1 MMRPAKHERQL
12 WQLVNCAIAVAT
24 LTLLTWVGIRGWQ
37 CANGIADGARCLSVA
52 GLLAPL
58 LTALG
63 AWAIG
68 LAVWRNEKHGP
79 AAPFFWLIAAGLA
92 SGALSS
98 AGDFASGRLFYIVLA
113 WLAPLTLSFHL
124 HLLKRPLSYLEQKVL
139 RISLVSAVVLSLPF
153 LVAPIPQLQT
163 AAWFPW
169 LRVAIRLT
177 LVMALA
183 TGIAALWRNYRAGL
197 PRAARRRVQILIFG
211 SLLAF
216 SPFVL
221 LSLLPE
227 TLRLPVFVPYEITLP
242 WVLLSP
248 LAYLYADHRRRWGQ
262 AESLLRRF
270 SVSFSLAVIFLAVYL
285 ATFALT
291 GAPPGSPS
299 RLLWAGALVSAA
311 AVLIF
316 AYLQPELAAL
326 TRWSLQGK
334 RTPEGLVEELT
345 GHLSM
350 AHERTQL
357 RKLLWEAVPAALGAP
372 PVVLLTRHDNV
383 LIGESPAA
391 GAEGATPPLSLALDS
406 TLATALTSGRPSTRD
421 SVAGQLRGASP
432 TEGESLLLSL
442 TALDLFVPLVAGG
455 ALQGVLGLGAK
466 ISEDAWTADDQHVL
480 AVLGR
485 QAGAALQALHLL
497 EALQAGRDE
506 VAQAHRRLL
515 IQQDH
520 QLRQLARELH
530 DGPIQQLLGVGYQL
544 AAVEDRENWPGAA
557 PVPPGL
563 QRAAIR
569 REVLAAADQL
579 RAVVSQLRPAGLDEL
594 GLEAALRD
602 YIAQLRRTIPPLGPR
617 MQLQADL
624 GTVTLPSDI
633 ALCLYRVAQEGLRN
647 ALHHA
652 GATNVAIRLYA
663 ENGAVRLI
671 VSDNGRGFV
680 VPERLGEFA
689 HADHYG
695 LLGMQER
702 VAWVGGHMQ
711 ILSQVPGGTVV
722 TVVLPLQGE
731 DHNETRT
738 D

>member
-1 MMRPAKHERQL
+1 MMRQAKHERQL

-79 AAPFFWLIAAGLA
+79 AAAFFWLIAACLA
-92 SGALSS
+92 SGTLSS

-124 HLLKRPLSYLEQKVL
+124 HLLKRPLSDLEPTIL
-139 RISLVSAVVLSLPF
+139 WISLVSAVALSVPF
-153 LVAPIPQLQT
+153 LVATIPQLQT

-169 LRVAIRLT
+169 LRIAVRVT

-183 TGIAALWRNYRAGL
+183 TGIAALRRDTRAGL
-197 PRAARRRVQILIFG
+197 PLPARRRVQILIFG

-216 SPFVL
+216 SPLVL

-227 TLRLPVFVPYEITLP
+227 TLRLPIFVPYEITLP
-242 WVLLSP
+242 WILLSP
-248 LAYLYADHRRRWGQ
+248 LAYLYADRRKRWGQ
-262 AESLLRRF
+262 TEPLLRCF
-270 SVSFSLAVIFLAVYL
+270 SVNFVLAVVFLAVYL

-299 RLLWAGALVSAA
+299 RLLWAGALVSGA
-311 AVLIF
+311 AVLVF

-345 GHLSM
+345 EHLSM
-350 AHERTQL
+350 AHERTRL
-357 RKLLWEAVPAALGAP
+357 RKLLWEDVSAALGAS

-383 LIGESPAA
+383 LICESPAA
-391 GAEGATPPLSLALDS
+391 GEEGATPLSLALDS

-442 TALDLFVPLVAGG
+442 TALDLLVPLVAGG
-455 ALQGVLGLGAK
+455 ALQGILGLGAK
-466 ISEDAWTADDQHVL
+466 ISEDAWTTDDQRVL
-480 AVLGR
+480 AILGR

-506 VAQAHRRLL
+506 IARAHRRLL

-544 AAVEDRENWPGAA
+544 AAVEDQENWPDAA
-557 PVPPGL
+557 PVPPDL

-569 REVLAAADQL
+569 HEVLAAADQL

-602 YIAQLRRTIPPLGPR
+602 YVAQLRRTIPRTGPR
-617 MQLQADL
+617 LQLQANL
-624 GTVTLPSDI
+624 RTVALPSEF

-647 ALHHA
+647 ALRHA

-680 VPERLGEFA
+680 APERLGEFA
-689 HADHYG
+689 QADHYG

-702 VAWVGGHMQ
+702 VAWVGGHLQ

-731 DHNETRT
+731 DHYETRT

>member
-1 MMRPAKHERQL
+1 MMRQAKHEQQL
-12 WQLVNCAIAVAT
+12 WQLGNCAIAVAT

-37 CANGIADGARCLSVA
+37 CAGGMADGTRCLSVA

-63 AWAIG
+63 VWAIG

-79 AAPFFWLIAAGLA
+79 AATFFWLIAAGLA
-92 SGALSS
+92 SGTLAS

-124 HLLKRPLSYLEQKVL
+124 HLLKRPRSNLEQKIL
-139 RISLVSAVVLSLPF
+139 RISLGSAIVLSVPF
-153 LVAPIPQLQT
+153 LGVPIPQLQ
-163 AAWFPW
+163 AAGWFSW
-169 LRVAIRLT
+169 LRMAIRLT
-177 LVMALA
+177 LVMALV
-183 TGIAALWRNYRAGL
+183 TGIAALWRDYRAGL
-197 PRAARRRVQILIFG
+197 PLPAMRRVQTLILG

-242 WVLLSP
+242 WILLSP
-248 LAYLYADHRRRWGQ
+248 LAYLYADRRKRWGR
-262 AESLLRRF
+262 AEPLLRCF
-270 SVSFSLAVIFLAVYL
+270 SVSFSLAVVFLAVYL

-299 RLLWAGALVSAA
+299 RLLWAGALVSTA
-311 AVLIF
+311 AVLVF

-326 TRWSLQGK
+326 TRWSLQGE

-345 GHLSM
+345 EHLST
-350 AHERTQL
+350 AHERTRL
-357 RKLLWEAVPAALGAP
+357 RKLLWENVPAALGASP
-372 PVVLLTRHDNV
+372 IVLLTRHANV
-383 LIGESPAA
+383 LMSESPTA
-391 GAEGATPPLSLALDS
+391 GEGGATPPLSLALDS

-421 SVAGQLRGASP
+421 SVAGQLQGASP

-442 TALDLFVPLVAGG
+442 TALDLLVPLVAGG
-455 ALQGVLGLGAK
+455 ALQGILGLGAK

-480 AVLGR
+480 AILGR
-485 QAGAALQALHLL
+485 QAGAALHALHLL
-497 EALQAGRDE
+497 EAVQAGRDE

-530 DGPIQQLLGVGYQL
+530 DGPIQQLLGIGYQL
-544 AAVEDRENWPGAA
+544 AAVEDRENGPGAA

-563 QRAAIR
+563 QRTVIR

-579 RAVVSQLRPAGLDEL
+579 RAVVGQLRPAGLDEL

-602 YIAQLRRTIPPLGPR
+602 YVVQLKRTIPPNGPR
-617 MQLQADL
+617 VQLQADL
-624 GTVTLPSDI
+624 KMVSLPSEI

-680 VPERLGEFA
+680 APERLSEFA
-689 HADHYG
+689 HAGHYG

-702 VAWVGGHMQ
+702 VAWAGGHLQ
-711 ILSQVPGGTVV
+711 ILSQAPGGTAI

-731 DHNETRT
+731 DHDETRN